1 MYACHKFCVVGTAMQ
16 CARSELDGAEE
27 LWEILCSRRLRAATF
42 TFTLGFCLLNVL
54 EPLVLTWMADEV
66 GVLAL

>member
-1 MYACHKFCVVGTAMQ
+1 MQ